1 MSIGEVFSKAYELW
15 KRDVLWLIL
24 AGIVIGA
31 IIWAVLLVAGLIV
44 GGLAIGG
51 VSLGVNGS
59 NNTFSGVGT
68 GVIFVAIIV
77 GIVAAF
83 LIAVLGVTLEGGLFE
98 MVIGAARE
106 DRPVRF
112 GDLFSGFRR
121 FGAYAMFALVVF
133 GIMIGLGSCSS
144 P

>member
-1 MSIGEVFSKAYELW
+1 MKVFSKAFELW

-24 AGIVIGA
+24 AGVVIGV

-44 GGLAIGG
+44 GALAIGG
-51 VSLGVNGS
+51 VGLGLSGS
-59 NNTFSGVGT
+59 NNAFSGAGA

-83 LIAVLGVTLEGGLFE
+83 LVAVLGVTLQGGLFE

-106 DRPVRF
+106 AGR
-112 GDLFSGFRR
+112 SGSATCSAGSAASAPMRCSLSSCS
-121 FGAYAMFALVVF
+121 ASSSDS
-133 GIMIGLGSCSS
+133 GSCSS
-144 P
+144 L